1 MTNLYNLVDEKR
13 YFLIISFSLIIS
25 ENYFFLW
32 NKRFFLHP
40 SYLFFNTL
48 FLFIFSIF
56 LFIIVTSLITKIN
69 NSSKMKD
76 FIISILFS
84 YILVKIIETT
94 LFYSNVITL
103 STIFENLFS
112 NIIDNKILILFLKK
126 IIPYLILFF
135 LFILIL
141 KRKIYYIHKFI
152 FSFSI
157 IFLIILT
164 YTILLRYYNYDKVNL
179 KFFNNTSNK
188 KVIWILLDE
197 FDPSIAFENKNQ
209 LVNFKKLK
217 ENSIL
222 LENSYSPSSHTLESI
237 PSIFMSRDVKEIKYS
252 NNKLYL
258 IDNSI
263 NKEIL
268 FNFQNTFFSKFE
280 NKRLNFNL
288 YSEVL
293 PYCFMLGLEK
303 NCKNNKNEFLTFF
316 NGIINSYTPLAYI
329 NKIKNKSYK
338 FDKFDIKKLN
348 DFNES
353 YNVTSDFIFSEK
365 LKFNLK
371 DFEKELNSNYNFTYI
386 HLFLPKE
393 NVSASEFV
401 KKFYNQSS
409 ETNYEKYQ
417 IMLKY
422 TDLIIKGI
430 NTMIEKYKDKDVML
444 ILSSDHWYRELSKDV
459 KPSLFI
465 TKIFNDKQ
473 KIINNKKIMN
483 IFIPDLIFK
492 YFDNEINSHSDINE
506 FINSIEDIDINLIR
520 NSLYKGEN
528 LNYLND

>member
-40 SYLFFNTL
+40 SYFFFNTL

-252 NNKLYL
+252 NNKLY
-258 IDNSI
+258 
-263 NKEIL
+263 
-268 FNFQNTFFSKFE
+268 F
-280 NKRLNFNL
+280 R
-288 YSEVL
+288 
-293 PYCFMLGLEK
+293 
-303 NCKNNKNEFLTFF
+303 
-316 NGIINSYTPLAYI
+316 
-329 NKIKNKSYK
+329 
-338 FDKFDIKKLN
+338 
-348 DFNES
+348 
-353 YNVTSDFIFSEK
+353 
-365 LKFNLK
+365 
-371 DFEKELNSNYNFTYI
+371 
-386 HLFLPKE
+386 
-393 NVSASEFV
+393 
-401 KKFYNQSS
+401 
-409 ETNYEKYQ
+409 
-417 IMLKY
+417 
-422 TDLIIKGI
+422 
-430 NTMIEKYKDKDVML
+430 IE
-444 ILSSDHWYRELSKDV
+444 
-459 KPSLFI
+459 
-465 TKIFNDKQ
+465 
-473 KIINNKKIMN
+473 
-483 IFIPDLIFK
+483 
-492 YFDNEINSHSDINE
+492 
-506 FINSIEDIDINLIR
+506 
-520 NSLYKGEN
+520 
-528 LNYLND
+528 